1 MSYKEVGAA
10 KNKFVDVDLPSAV
23 SCGRM
28 CGVVGEGARWRVEQ
42 PGDDALRG
50 ELGGEHGNGGEDDD
64 DDDGKRAVDCTPIK
78 DYRTS
83 KTAANESTL

>member
-1 MSYKEVGAA
+1 M
-10 KNKFVDVDLPSAV
+10 
-23 SCGRM
+23 
-28 CGVVGEGARWRVEQ
+28 EQ